1 MTDDR
6 ARQRAKIIMQVCSGA
21 ITAVEGAKRLG
32 VSRKTYYEW
41 ENRALAAMAAAMEDR
56 EAGRPQTAQE
66 DPEKEALKRTLA
78 ETQKELCVA
87 RESIYVRRVLDA
99 YELKRAQDV
108 GRGAKKKTI

>member
-6 ARQRAKIIMQVCSGA
+6 ARQRAKIIMQVCGGA
-21 ITAVEGAKRLG
+21 MTATEGARQLG

-41 ENRALAAMAAAMEDR
+41 ENRALTAMSEAMSDR

-66 DPEKEALKRTLA
+66 DAEKEALQRALA

-87 RESIYVRRVLDA
+87 RESIYVRRVLDDYA
-99 YELKRAQDV
+99 AKRAEDA
-108 GRGAKKKTI
+108 RHGAKKKPR

>member
-21 ITAVEGAKRLG
+21 ITAVEGARRLG

-41 ENRALAAMAAAMEDR
+41 ENRALTAMSEAMANR
-56 EAGRPQTAQE
+56 EAGRPEIAQ
-66 DPEKEALKRTLA
+66 DPEKEALKRALA

-87 RESIYVRRVLDA
+87 RESLYVRRVLDDYA
-99 YELKRAQDV
+99 AKRAEDAR
-108 GRGAKKKTI
+108 RGAKKKPK

>member
-21 ITAVEGAKRLG
+21 MTAVEGARQLG

-41 ENRALAAMAAAMEDR
+41 ENRALKAVTDAMEDR

-66 DPEKEALKRTLA
+66 DAEKEALKLALA

-87 RESIYVRRVLDA
+87 RESIYVRRVLDDYA
-99 YELKRAQDV
+99 AKRAEDAR
-108 GRGAKKKTI
+108 RGAKKKPR

>member
-6 ARQRAKIIMQVCSGA
+6 ARLRAKIIMQVLSGA
-21 ITAVEGAKRLG
+21 MTAVEGARQLG

-41 ENRALAAMAAAMEDR
+41 ENRALKAVTDAMVDG
-56 EAGRPQTAQE
+56 EAGRPEIAQE

-87 RESIYVRRVLDA
+87 RESIYVRRVLDDYA
-99 YELKRAQDV
+99 AKRAEDAR
-108 GRGAKKKTI
+108 RGAKKKPK

>member
-21 ITAVEGAKRLG
+21 MTAVEGARQLG

-41 ENRALAAMAAAMEDR
+41 ENRALTAMSAAMADR
-56 EAGRPQTAQE
+56 EAGRPETAQE

-87 RESIYVRRVLDA
+87 RESLYVRRVLDDYA
-99 YELKRAQDV
+99 AKRAEDAR
-108 GRGAKKKTI
+108 RGAKKKPR

>member
-21 ITAVEGAKRLG
+21 MTATEGARQLG

-41 ENRALAAMAAAMEDR
+41 ENRALKAMSDAMEDR
-56 EAGRPQTAQE
+56 EAGRPQTVQE
-66 DPEKEALKRTLA
+66 DPEKEALKKALA

-99 YELKRAQDV
+99 YEAKRAVDAR
-108 GRGAKKKTI
+108 RGAKKKPR

>member
-21 ITAVEGAKRLG
+21 MTAVEGARQLG

-41 ENRALAAMAAAMEDR
+41 EDRALTAMSEAMENR
-56 EAGRPQTAQE
+56 EAGRPETAPE

-87 RESIYVRRVLDA
+87 RESIYVRRVLDDYA
-99 YELKRAQDV
+99 AKRAEDAR
-108 GRGAKKKTI
+108 RGAKKKPK